1 MIEQVTFH
9 DIEKIFEIIFE
20 EMKEKFFVPTFKTEK
35 RPYSYFEYGYLLEG
49 LIDEPYGSLIYSDI
63 LMIENDQAFFKA
75 RSKKKKIEF
84 LQNNKNGICFNL
96 QELYR
101 DMFLTLRDINW
112 KIEEELNLLKEEF
125 KFKFQYLNNDELRN
139 LIIKNLDNLQPE
151 NQLTSNYIDDKN
163 LSDEIPYDNENDVG
177 YLDLLKGRFN
187 IIANNTL
194 HNTKGFYGI
203 PPYVNFENTKNFD
216 FFKRF
221 QIDLD
226 LWYNCERTYTLN
238 KLYLEILKALSSSN
252 SPFIVN
258 YKKNNQIFE
267 NGFDEIL
274 HYILVE
280 TNAID
285 KNNRPV
291 NRKFQP
297 ICHAFYML
305 NKDETFPLFKKTSTL
320 SEYIEY
326 LNNPEVYNAKLKNN
340 SKLSSG
346 QNYYETV
353 KDLIKRSIEQ

>member
-20 EMKEKFFVPTFKTEK
+20 GMKETFFEPTFKTEK
-35 RPYSYFEYGYLLEG
+35 RLYSYFEYGYLLEG

-63 LMIENDQAFFKA
+63 LMIENDQTFFKA
-75 RSKKKKIEF
+75 RSKKKKLEF
-84 LQNNKNGICFNL
+84 LKNNKNNICFNL
-96 QELYR
+96 QVLYS
-101 DMFLTLRDINW
+101 DMFLTLRDIKW
-112 KIEEELNLLKEEF
+112 KIENELNLLKEELR
-125 KFKFQYLNNDELRN
+125 FKFQYLNNDELRN
-139 LIIKNLDNLQPE
+139 LIIKNLDNIQPA
-151 NQLTSNYIDDKN
+151 NKITSKYINDKN
-163 LSDEIPYDNENDVG
+163 LSDEYPYDKENDVG

-194 HNTKGFYGI
+194 YNTKGFYGI
-203 PPYVNFENTKNFD
+203 PPYVNSENTKDFD
-216 FFKRF
+216 FLKNF
-221 QIDLD
+221 QIDFE
-226 LWYNCERTYTLN
+226 LWYNCERTYILN
-238 KLYLEILKALSSSN
+238 KLYLEILGALASSN
-252 SPFIVN
+252 APFIIN
-258 YKKNNQIFE
+258 NIKNNQIFE

-285 KNNRPV
+285 KNNSPV
-291 NRKFQP
+291 KRKFQP

-305 NKDETFPLFKKTSTL
+305 NKDETFALFKKTSTL

-326 LNNPEVYNAKLKNN
+326 LNNPEVYNAMLKNN

-353 KDLIKRSIEQ
+353 KDLIKRRINQ